1 MSEFK
6 EFTGKDV
13 DEAIER
19 ACRHFDAKREKLE
32 LEILS
37 GGSTGIFG
45 LVGKKKAVV
54 KARLRGRAAVDSGLL
69 DDREKPASA
78 PAAETRPAPRQDT
91 APSPRQDTTPAPRQE
106 TAPAPRQEPVPPA
119 PVAKP
124 APAPA
129 RAPKDDDD
137 FEDEVAP
144 PGNRIF
150 EPAPKGAPLMDAVVA
165 SPTPAAAPSGQAP
178 SGNRRRTHRGGRG
191 RRGRGQGEGN
201 RETNG
206 NREVNGNRE
215 GGNRDGGNREAGNRE
230 GGSREG
236 GSREGGR
243 GQRQGGRGG
252 QRRPEP
258 RRKPEPTPESEETSR
273 PLSADYDPQVVLDKT
288 QEVVARLVEPL
299 CAAAPLK
306 LEHEPGRVKVFVD
319 AGADAEL
326 LIGKDGS
333 TLAALQ
339 YLANRMVARLTGAA
353 VRIHLDAG
361 EFREQQDE
369 QLRQMA
375 LDMAAKAKEEG
386 RTQSTRP
393 LSSYHRRIIHL
404 ALQEDP
410 AVSTRSKGDGPLKR
424 VLISPKR
431 GE

>member
-1 MSEFK
+1 MSDFK

-54 KARLRGRAAVDSGLL
+54 KARLRGRAAMDTGLME
-69 DDREKPASA
+69 DRDKPAPA
-78 PAAETRPAPRQDT
+78 PAEEAR
-91 APSPRQDTTPAPRQE
+91 PAPRQE
-106 TAPAPRQEPVPPA
+106 TRPAPKREPEAKAEAPAPKPA
-119 PVAKP
+119 PKP

-129 RAPKDDDD
+129 PAPAPKPAPAKAADDEDI
-137 FEDEVAP
+137 EDEVAP

-150 EPAPKGAPLMDAVVA
+150 EPAPKGAPLMDAVIA
-165 SPTPAAAPSGQAP
+165 SPAAAGQPASGQPASGQP
-178 SGNRRRTHRGGRG
+178 AAARSGNRRRTHRGGRG
-191 RRGRGQGEGN
+191 RRGRSQGEASREAGGN

-206 NREVNGNRE
+206 NREA
-215 GGNRDGGNREAGNRE
+215 GGNRGPAE
-230 GGSREG
+230 GQRSQRG
-236 GSREGGR
+236 GGR
-243 GQRQGGRGG
+243 

-258 RRKPEPTPESEETSR
+258 RRAPEPQENEETSR

-288 QEVVARLVEPL
+288 REVVAKLVEPL
-299 CAAAPLK
+299 CPEAPVT

-319 AGADAEL
+319 AGTEAEL

-333 TLAALQ
+333 TMAALQ

-369 QLRQMA
+369 QLRQLA
-375 LDMAAKAKEEG
+375 LEMAAKAKEEG

>member
-1 MSEFK
+1 MSDFK

-54 KARLRGRAAVDSGLL
+54 KARLRGKAAMDTGLL
-69 DDREKPASA
+69 DGRD
-78 PAAETRPAPRQDT
+78 
-91 APSPRQDTTPAPRQE
+91 
-106 TAPAPRQEPVPPA
+106 
-119 PVAKP
+119 KP

-129 RAPKDDDD
+129 AEAKPAPRREPEAKAEAPAPKPASKPAPKPASKPAPAPAPAPAVAPAKADDDLD
-137 FEDEVAP
+137 DEVAP
-144 PGNRIF
+144 PGNRIS
-150 EPAPKGAPLMDAVVA
+150 EPAPKGAPLMDAVSASPVA
-165 SPTPAAAPSGQAP
+165 SGQPASGQPASGQPAP
-178 SGNRRRTHRGGRG
+178 ARSGNRRRTHRGGRG
-191 RRGRGQGEGN
+191 RRGRGQGDAN
-201 RETNG
+201 REGNG
-206 NREVNGNRE
+206 NREVNGSRE
-215 GGNRDGGNREAGNRE
+215 VNGNREAG
-230 GGSREG
+230 GSRGPAENQ
-236 GSREGGR
+236 R
-243 GQRQGGRGG
+243 GQRGGGR

-258 RRKPEPTPESEETSR
+258 RRAPEPQENEEASR

-288 QEVVARLVEPL
+288 REVVAKLVEPL
-299 CAAAPLK
+299 CPEAPIT

-319 AGADAEL
+319 AGAEAEL

-333 TLAALQ
+333 TMASLQ

-369 QLRQMA
+369 QLRQLA
-375 LDMAAKAKEEG
+375 LEMAAKAKEEG